1 MFVLHHR
8 FNESDRKKKFILCAG
23 LCLTA
28 VLLAGHLSGQNRN
41 PPTAPSQQ
49 RAQPLD
55 PLTPEE
61 IGLASR
67 IASSNPKVKEA
78 LGTGRQLLVEV
89 SFLALKSADYAEPTE
104 PEKMRIGRHAAVIFY
119 RYDQDLGIH
128 VVVDLEQKSV
138 GQITSLQGATVPL
151 AYEEVVEAF
160 NLAARNEQV
169 RSLLGSR
176 AAEFIVANPAMRE
189 RPPTRVEGLR
199 IVGAGPED
207 RCFKHRCVS
216 LLFRLPRG
224 YIAGTSVT
232 VDLTSQTVSVERKS
246 R

>member
-1 MFVLHHR
+1 MFALHHL
-8 FNESDRKKKFILCAG
+8 FNESHRKKFILCAG

-28 VLLAGHLSGQNRN
+28 VLLAGHLSGQTRN
-41 PPTAPSQQ
+41 PAPSQQ
-49 RAQPLD
+49 RVQALD

-61 IGLASR
+61 IALASR
-67 IASSNPKVKEA
+67 IASSSPKVKEA

-119 RYDQDLGIH
+119 RYDEDQGIH

-138 GQITSLQGATVPL
+138 GQITRLQGTAVPL
-151 AYEEVVEAF
+151 AYQEVVEAF

-169 RSLLGSR
+169 RSLLGPR
-176 AAEFIVANPAMRE
+176 AAEFTVANPAVNE
-189 RPPTRVEGLR
+189 RPSTRVEGLR
-199 IVGAGPED
+199 IVGTDPED
-207 RCFKHRCVS
+207 RCFRHRCVS

-224 YIAGTSVT
+224 YIAGSSVT
-232 VDLTSQTVSVERKS
+232 VDLTLQTVTVERKS